1 MTAIVRSTNR
11 AVPMADPAGADRLS
25 GIDKRA
31 VLSLEVF
38 EPGPNYGD
46 GPGVV
51 DDLVGDS
58 EHHGGAQ
65 KAVYAFSREQLDVW
79 ERRLD
84 RRLPDG
90 AFGENLTTSGID
102 LERLELNTRLD
113 VGGDVVLEVSVP
125 RTPCRTFAARMG
137 IGGWMK
143 QFIAHGR
150 CGIYL
155 RVVTP
160 GTITAGDPIVV
171 DEASIAGHGIDMIT
185 AFAASAG
192 HDDSAAAR
200 VVAARCLPAMYHDR
214 LVRRLAVGDLTNSR

>member
-1 MTAIVRSTNR
+1 MVGEGGDVVVEQGLVDVEALGG
-11 AVPMADPAGADRLS
+11 GADLA
-25 GIDKRA
+25 G
-31 VLSLEVF
+31 VEV
-38 EPGPNYGD
+38 G
-46 GPGVV
+46 GPGAAAG
-51 DDLVGDS
+51 GD
-58 EHHGGAQ
+58 
-65 KAVYAFSREQLDVW
+65 
-79 ERRLD
+79 
-84 RRLPDG
+84 
-90 AFGENLTTSGID
+90 
-102 LERLELNTRLD
+102 LD

-192 HDDSAAAR
+192 HDDAAAAR